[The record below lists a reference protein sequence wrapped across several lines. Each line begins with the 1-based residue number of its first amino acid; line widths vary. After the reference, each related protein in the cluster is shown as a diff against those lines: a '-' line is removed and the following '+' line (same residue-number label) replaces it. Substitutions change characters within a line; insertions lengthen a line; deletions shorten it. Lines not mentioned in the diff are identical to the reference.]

1 MNFFI
6 QATLLLVMCLI
17 LCWASS
23 TPKELIDP
31 IFGWRSRFG
40 GWVVSFLLTVE
51 VPLLWGGGLEI
62 RGHSEMATGPPVTSS
77 SC

>member
-1 MNFFI
+1 
-6 QATLLLVMCLI
+6 MCLI

-31 IFGWRSRFG
+31 VFGWRSRFG

-51 VPLLWGGGLEI
+51 VPLLWGGSWKLE
-62 RGHSEMATGPPVTSS
+62 ATVRWQQGPL
-77 SC
+77 